1 MTTQARELAGI
12 ISNAGDLN
20 FSDDITLGSDASVL
34 NFGADSEVTVTH
46 VHNTGLLVN
55 STRQLQFGDSG
66 TYINQSGDGVLNI
79 TSDTEVEI
87 NATTVDI
94 NANVD
99 ISGNLVLGGNIT
111 IGDADS
117 DDISFGGE
125 LTSHIIPN
133 ADNTYDLGS
142 STKEWR
148 NAYFDGTVTSDAFA
162 GPLTG
167 DVTGN
172 VSGTAATV
180 TTAAQ
185 TNITSLGTL
194 TALTV
199 DNIALDGNTMTTT
212 SSDFILDASH
222 DIILDA
228 DGGNIKVKDAGTTFF
243 DIQKSSN
250 DAQLISRVSD
260 GDMVFR
266 GNDDG
271 STINALTLDM
281 SNAGKAAFNAGAT
294 FGNMVSVTTTGVDYK
309 VIRAYDGTYNVSMGR
324 DAIAAYNGD
333 TEVDLYVGRGA
344 QDVIISSG
352 SKLGIGDTSPR
363 STLHVVGNITIN
375 ASSNAPYI
383 DFVEHGATDDPKAR
397 IAMDQI
403 SGTDGQLIFY
413 TEDSGTLAEKLRI
426 ADAGQI
432 GIGGANYGTDGQLLT
447 STGASTAP
455 AWEDAPSSG
464 ISTGKAIAMAMVFG

>member
-66 TYINQSGDGVLNI
+66 TYINQSGDGVLNL
-79 TSDTEVEI
+79 TSDTEIEL
-87 NATTVDI
+87 NATTLDI

-99 ISGNLVLGGNIT
+99 ISGTLTVAGALDF
-111 IGDADS
+111 GDL
-117 DDISFGGE
+117 DIS
-125 LTSHIIPN
+125 N
-133 ADNTYDLGS
+133 VGS
-142 STKEWR
+142 
-148 NAYFDGTVTSDAFA
+148 
-162 GPLTG
+162 
-167 DVTGN
+167 
-172 VSGTAATV
+172 
-180 TTAAQ
+180 
-185 TNITSLGTL
+185 
-194 TALTV
+194 
-199 DNIALDGNTMTTT
+199 IALDTITNDGTDLTLD
-212 SSDFILDASH
+212 SSGDIIFDADGK
-222 DIILDA
+222 DIILK
-228 DGGNIKVKDAGTTFF
+228 DGGTEFGRLKTSASPDHFYIKSAISD
-243 DIQKSSN
+243 N
-250 DAQLISRVSD
+250 DLI
-260 GDMVFR
+260 FQ
-266 GNDDG
+266 GNDGG
-271 STINALTLDM
+271 SAITALTLDM
-281 SNAGKAAFNAGAT
+281 SEAGKAAFNAGAT

-464 ISTGKAIAMAMVFG
+464 IGIGKAIVMAMVFGG